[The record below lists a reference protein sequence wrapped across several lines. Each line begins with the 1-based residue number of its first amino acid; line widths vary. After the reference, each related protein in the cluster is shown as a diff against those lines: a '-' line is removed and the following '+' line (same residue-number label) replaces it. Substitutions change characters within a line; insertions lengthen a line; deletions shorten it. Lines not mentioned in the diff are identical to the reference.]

1 MIDDLIS
8 DPLDIMPMAGALN
21 VLVGNGLYTSAATA
35 IPRRPDALE
44 PREHI
49 IHCTDPQVAIL
60 DATVASVTNRAEI
73 WGNRGEL

>member
-21 VLVGNGLYTSAATA
+21 VLVGNGLYASATTVV
-35 IPRRPDALE
+35 PTPPDAFE

-49 IHCTDPQVAIL
+49 IHCTDHQVAIL
-60 DATVASVTNRAEI
+60 DVTVASVTNRAEV
-73 WGNRGEL
+73 WDNRGES